1 MTPNTKLQDKRRYE
15 LASIKVL
22 EKLVSWKRAAVIE
35 DRASGNLNSRVMDEF
50 SKAVVAMAEDDKEIF
65 TTTE

>member
-1 MTPNTKLQDKRRYE
+1 MAQDTKLHDKRRYE

-22 EKLVSWKRAAVIE
+22 EKMVSWKRCAVIE

>member
-1 MTPNTKLQDKRRYE
+1 M
-15 LASIKVL
+15 
-22 EKLVSWKRAAVIE
+22 VSWKRCAVIE

-50 SKAVVAMAEDDKEIF
+50 AKSVVELAESDKEIF

>member
-1 MTPNTKLQDKRRYE
+1 MDSITKDKRRYE
-15 LASIKVL
+15 LASHKVL
-22 EKLVSWKRAAVIE
+22 EKMVPWKRRAVID

-50 SKAVVAMAEDDKEIF
+50 SAAVVAMAEAEGEIF